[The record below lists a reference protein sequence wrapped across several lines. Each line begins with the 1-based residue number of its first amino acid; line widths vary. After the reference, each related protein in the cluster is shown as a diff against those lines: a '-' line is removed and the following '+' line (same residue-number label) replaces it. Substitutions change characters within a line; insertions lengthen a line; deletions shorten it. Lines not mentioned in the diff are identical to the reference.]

1 VTARRAAEVAGLG
14 LGLATFGYVGWDGA
28 LWDPRY
34 QFALHL
40 AAVAA
45 LAGAAAI
52 GLAGGALPRTRI
64 DLPILGLLT
73 AFAVA
78 TLSAQNLG
86 LSARALAGIVAT
98 AAMLPVA
105 LLALRHRPGWTAA
118 AVTLPIIGLSAGALA
133 VLGGRRL
140 EWLLAGAPGLPPIR
154 FPHEGT
160 PFGSVA
166 VPPFVVLAA
175 LPIALLIPS
184 RTFRMGVVLA
194 LAAVGL
200 PLTLLSGSRSALL
213 TIGVAAVVLL
223 APAIGRGAASARSS
237 WRWTP
242 RRAGVGVI
250 AVIGIGLVLAYL
262 APRLTDATSLVYR
275 SYLWRDTIAAWS
287 PDPLLGIGPGAMPYA
302 RQAAAPPFSF
312 PVQQPHSHDV
322 PLGILGDAGLI
333 GLAAAVV
340 LFAAFVTVAG
350 PWRQRRLPGRA
361 AFAALAGFS
370 IGSLFEDLTFI
381 HGFNLLVIILAA
393 MALTDAGAV
402 AWRPIRPRAPAM
414 AAAGLA
420 ALGLVAVMTI
430 GDAAAVAYRLG
441 TDAAGEGRWAAAEGW
456 LQRAVAV
463 DPWQPTGPKSLA
475 VAADRA
481 GHPALA
487 RASAERAVA
496 LSPGDA
502 DSWTNL
508 ALLCVA
514 DLDAECA
521 RRAAGRA
528 AEAATPAARQLANA
542 ALVLDRLGENA
553 AADDAY
559 RLSLLTNPWTGLTLP
574 WPRPVSVGAGGVP
587 ELGMDAAELNLLIAR
602 RVTGDPIVPGDY
614 RPGVVRAFAFAMVGD
629 RAAAA
634 AEVQRAIAATPG
646 SLAAWEAAALLAR
659 HDGEDPSEAIR
670 IGDILRG
677 RPQATG
683 PPGRAA
689 LIFDI
694 ATFRAYPGD
703 GLVGGAHRLL
713 GAQSWPWALEPLLAP
728 AEQR

>member
-1 VTARRAAEVAGLG
+1 MTARRAVEVAAF
-14 LGLATFGYVGWDGA
+14 GLALALFGYVAWDGA
-28 LWDPRY
+28 LWDARY

-40 AAVAA
+40 GAVAA
-45 LAGAAAI
+45 LGGAAAI
-52 GLAGGALPRTRI
+52 GVSGGALPRTRI
-64 DLPILGLLT
+64 ELPILGLLA
-73 AFAVA
+73 AFGIA
-78 TLSAQNLG
+78 TLSAANLG

-98 AAMLPVA
+98 TAMLPVA
-105 LLALRHRPGWTAA
+105 LLVLRHRPGWTAA
-118 AVTLPIIGLSAGALA
+118 AVTLPIIALSAGALA
-133 VLGGRRL
+133 VLGWRRL

-166 VPPFVVLAA
+166 VPPFVILAA
-175 LPIALLIPS
+175 LPIALLIPH
-184 RTFRMGVVLA
+184 RAARLGVLLA

-213 TIGVAAVVLL
+213 TIGVAAVVLV
-223 APAIGRGAASARSS
+223 APAIRRGAAAARSS

-242 RRAGVGVI
+242 RRAGASLIGL
-250 AVIGIGLVLAYL
+250 AGIGLVLAYL
-262 APRLTDATSLVYR
+262 APRLTDATSLIYR
-275 SYLWRDTIAAWS
+275 GYLWRDTIAAWS
-287 PDPLLGIGPGAMPYA
+287 ADLLLGIGPGAMPYA

-322 PLGILGDAGLI
+322 PLGILGDAGLL
-333 GLAAAVV
+333 GLAAALV
-340 LFAAFVTVAG
+340 LVGAFVTVAG

-361 AFAALAGFS
+361 AFAVLAGFAV
-370 IGSLFEDLTFI
+370 GSLFEDLTFTP
-381 HGFNLLVIILAA
+381 GFNLLVMILAA

-402 AWRPIRPRAPAM
+402 AWRPVRMRAPAM
-414 AAAGLA
+414 LAAGVA
-420 ALGLVAVMTI
+420 ALGLMVVMTV

-441 TDAAGEGRWAAAEGW
+441 VDAAGEGRWDAAEGW
-456 LQRAVAV
+456 LQRAVAL
-463 DPWQPTGPKSLA
+463 DPSQPTGPKSLA

-481 GHPALA
+481 GHPTLA
-487 RASAERAVA
+487 RAAAERAVA

-514 DLDAECA
+514 DLDATCA
-521 RRAAGRA
+521 RHAADRA
-528 AEAATPAARQLANA
+528 AETATPAARQLANA
-542 ALVLDRLGENA
+542 ALVLDRLGEAA

-574 WPRPVSVGAGGVP
+574 WPRHVSVGGGGVP
-587 ELGMDAAELNLLIAR
+587 ELGTDAAELNLLIAR
-602 RVTGDPIVPGDY
+602 RVTGEPIVPGDY

-629 RAAAA
+629 RPAAQ
-634 AEVQRAIAATPG
+634 AEVRAAITATPG
-646 SLAAWEAAALLAR
+646 SLAAWEAAALLAQ
-659 HDGEDPSEAIR
+659 HYGDDPSQAIR
-670 IGDILRG
+670 VADILRG
-677 RPQATG
+677 RPQAGG

-694 ATFRAYPGD
+694 ATFRGYPGD
-703 GLVGGAHRLL
+703 GLVGAANRLL

-728 AEQR
+728 AG

>member
-1 VTARRAAEVAGLG
+1 VTARRTVEVAAFG
-14 LGLATFGYVGWDGA
+14 LGLAVFGYVAWDGA
-28 LWDPRY
+28 LWDARY
-34 QFALHL
+34 QFGLHL

-45 LAGAAAI
+45 VAGVAAI

-64 DLPILGLLT
+64 DLPILCLLV
-73 AFAVA
+73 AFAIA
-78 TLSAQNLG
+78 TLSAENLG
-86 LSARALAGIVAT
+86 LSARALAGILAT
-98 AAMLPVA
+98 TAMLPVA
-105 LLALRHRPGWTAA
+105 LLVLRHRPGWSAA

-133 VLGGRRL
+133 VLGWRRV

-166 VPPFVVLAA
+166 VPPFVILAA
-175 LPIALLIPS
+175 LPIALLIPH
-184 RTFRMGVVLA
+184 RTARMVALLA
-194 LAAVGL
+194 LAGVGI

-213 TIGVAAVVLL
+213 TIAVAAAVLV
-223 APAIGRGAASARSS
+223 APAIGRTAASVRSS

-242 RRAGVGVI
+242 RRVGTGLIGLIGV
-250 AVIGIGLVLAYL
+250 GLVLAYL
-262 APRLTDATSLVYR
+262 APRLTEATSLIYR
-275 SYLWRDTIAAWS
+275 GYLWRDTFAAWS
-287 PDPLLGIGPGAMPYA
+287 ADPLLGIGPGAMPYA
-302 RQAAAPPFSF
+302 RQAAAPPYSF

-322 PLGILGDAGLI
+322 PLGILGDAGLL
-333 GLAAAVV
+333 GLAAALV
-340 LFAAFVTVAG
+340 LFSAFVAVAG
-350 PWRQRRLPGRA
+350 PLRQRRLPGRA
-361 AFAALAGFS
+361 AVAVLAGFS
-370 IGSLFEDLTFI
+370 VGSLFEDLTFTP
-381 HGFNLLVIILAA
+381 GFNLLVMILAA

-402 AWRPIRPRAPAM
+402 AWRPVRPRAPAM
-414 AAAGLA
+414 AAAGVA
-420 ALGLVAVMTI
+420 ALALVAVMTV

-456 LQRAVAV
+456 LQRAVRL

-475 VAADRA
+475 VVADRA
-481 GHPALA
+481 GHPILA
-487 RASAERAVA
+487 RAAADRAVA

-514 DLDAECA
+514 DLDPTCA
-521 RRAAGRA
+521 RHAAKRA

-542 ALVLDRLGENA
+542 AIVFDRLGDA
-553 AADDAY
+553 AFADEAY

-587 ELGMDAAELNLLIAR
+587 ELGVDAAELNLLIAR
-602 RVTGDPIVPGDY
+602 RVTAEPIVPEDY
-614 RPGVVRAFAFAMVGD
+614 RRGVVRAFALAMVGD
-629 RAAAA
+629 REAAQ
-634 AEVQRAIAATPG
+634 AEVQAAIAATPG
-646 SLAAWEAAALLAR
+646 SLAAWEAAALLAQ
-659 HDGEDPSEAIR
+659 HYGEDPSRAIR
-670 IGDILRG
+670 VGDILRG
-677 RPQATG
+677 RPQAAG

-703 GLVGGAHRLL
+703 GLVAAAHRLL

-728 AEQR
+728 AD

>member
-1 VTARRAAEVAGLG
+1 MTARRAAELVA
-14 LGLATFGYVGWDGA
+14 LGLALAAFGYVAWDGA
-28 LWDPRY
+28 LWDARY

-40 AAVAA
+40 GAVAA
-45 LAGAAAI
+45 LAGVAAI

-64 DLPILGLLT
+64 DLPIIGLLT
-73 AFAVA
+73 AFAIA
-78 TLSAQNLG
+78 TLSAENPG

-98 AAMLPVA
+98 TAMLPVA

-133 VLGGRRL
+133 VLGWRRV

-166 VPPFVVLAA
+166 VPPFVILAA
-175 LPIALLIPS
+175 LPVALLIPH
-184 RTFRMGVVLA
+184 RTLRLGVVLA

-213 TIGVAAVVLL
+213 AIGVAAVVLL
-223 APAIGRGAASARSS
+223 APAIGRGVASARSS

-242 RRAGVGVI
+242 RRAGVALVGMVGV
-250 AVIGIGLVLAYL
+250 GLVFAYL

-275 SYLWRDTIAAWS
+275 GYLWRDTIAAWS
-287 PDPLLGIGPGAMPYA
+287 ADPLLGIGPGAMPYA

-322 PLGILGDAGLI
+322 LLGILGDAGLV
-333 GLAAAVV
+333 GLGAALV
-340 LFAAFVTVAG
+340 LFATFVTVAG
-350 PWRQRRLPGRA
+350 PWRQGRLPGRA
-361 AFAALAGFS
+361 AFAVLAGFS
-370 IGSLFEDLTFI
+370 VGSLFEDLTFI
-381 HGFNLLVIILAA
+381 PGFNLLVVILAA

-402 AWRPIRPRAPAM
+402 AWRPMRLGSPAK
-414 AAAGLA
+414 AAAGVA
-420 ALGLVAVMTI
+420 AVGLVVVMTI

-441 TDAAGEGRWAAAEGW
+441 IDAAGEGRWAAAEAW
-456 LQRAVAV
+456 LQRAVAL
-463 DPWQPTGPKSLA
+463 DPWHPTGPKSLA
-475 VAADRA
+475 VVADRA

-514 DLDAECA
+514 DLDATCA
-521 RRAAGRA
+521 RLAAGRA

-542 ALVLDRLGENA
+542 ALVLDRLGEAA

-574 WPRPVSVGAGGVP
+574 WPRPVSVGAGGVA
-587 ELGMDAAELNLLIAR
+587 ELGADAAELNLLIAR
-602 RVTGDPIVPGDY
+602 RMTGEPIVPGDY
-614 RPGVVRAFAFAMVGD
+614 RPGVVQAFAHAMVGD
-629 RAAAA
+629 RAAAEA
-634 AEVQRAIAATPG
+634 AVQAAIAATPG
-646 SLAAWEAAALLAR
+646 SLAAWDAAALLAG
-659 HDGEDPSEAIR
+659 HYGDDPSMAIR

-677 RPQATG
+677 RPQAAG
-683 PPGRAA
+683 PPGRPA

-703 GLVGGAHRLL
+703 GLVGAAHRLL
-713 GAQSWPWALEPLLAP
+713 GELSWPWALGPYLAP
-728 AEQR
+728 AE

>member
-1 VTARRAAEVAGLG
+1 VTARRAVELAAVG
-14 LGLATFGYVGWDGA
+14 LGLALFGYVAWDGA
-28 LWDPRY
+28 LWDARY

-40 AAVAA
+40 GAVAA
-45 LAGAAAI
+45 IAGVAAI
-52 GLAGGALPRTRI
+52 GLAGGSLPRTPI

-73 AFAVA
+73 AFAIA
-78 TLSAQNLG
+78 TLSAENLG
-86 LSARALAGIVAT
+86 LSARALAGIMAT
-98 AAMLPVA
+98 TAMLPVA
-105 LLALRHRPGWTAA
+105 LLVLRHRPGWTAA

-133 VLGGRRL
+133 VLGWRRL

-166 VPPFVVLAA
+166 VPPFVILAA
-175 LPIALLIPS
+175 LPIALLIPH
-184 RTFRMGVVLA
+184 RAARLGVLLA

-200 PLTLLSGSRSALL
+200 PLTLLSGSRSSLL
-213 TIGVAAVVLL
+213 TVGVAAAVLV
-223 APAIGRGAASARSS
+223 APAVGRGAASVRSS

-242 RRAGVGVI
+242 RRAGGLLI
-250 AVIGIGLVLAYL
+250 ALIGIGLVLAYL

-275 SYLWRDTIAAWS
+275 GYLWRDTLAAWS
-287 PDPLLGIGPGAMPYA
+287 VDPLLGIGPGAMPYA

-322 PLGILGDAGLI
+322 PLGILGDAGLV
-333 GLAAAVV
+333 GLAAALV

-350 PWRQRRLPGRA
+350 PWRQLRLPGRA

-370 IGSLFEDLTFI
+370 VGSLFEDLTFTP
-381 HGFNLLVIILAA
+381 GFNLLVVILAA

-402 AWRPIRPRAPAM
+402 AWRPVRLRAPAM
-414 AAAGLA
+414 AVAGVA

-441 TDAAGEGRWAAAEGW
+441 IDAAGEGRWAAAEGW
-456 LQRAVAV
+456 LQRAVAL

-475 VAADRA
+475 VVADRA

-487 RASAERAVA
+487 RASAERAVV

-508 ALLCVA
+508 ALLCAA
-514 DLDAECA
+514 DLDATCA
-521 RRAAGRA
+521 RLAAGRA

-542 ALVLDRLGENA
+542 ALVLDRLGDVVL
-553 AADDAY
+553 ADEAY

-587 ELGMDAAELNLLIAR
+587 ELGTDAAELNLLIAR
-602 RVTGDPIVPGDY
+602 RVTAEPIVPGDY
-614 RPGVVRAFAFAMVGD
+614 RPGVVRAFAFAMTGD
-629 RAAAA
+629 RAAAQ
-634 AEVQRAIAATPG
+634 AEVEAAIAATPG
-646 SLAAWEAAALLAR
+646 SLAAWEAAALLAQ
-659 HDGEDPSEAIR
+659 HYGDDPSRAIR
-670 IGDILRG
+670 VGDILRG
-677 RPQATG
+677 RPQASG

-703 GLVGGAHRLL
+703 GLVGAAHRLL
-713 GAQSWPWALEPLLAP
+713 GAQSWPWALEPLLA
-728 AEQR
+728 AAD